1 MFLSPFF
8 SFFTSPPV
16 LFLFSRCTVISLLD
30 KTRRLTLYLHT
41 FSPEFFRVP
50 FQYERLH
57 QSCISRFLGPA
68 TRYIH
73 LQPPNGWL
81 LFLISLIDLFHLLP
95 RPVRFDRLWNHR
107 NSPSTTRWFRNAS
120 PDYRTKRRNDIV
132 RAITRHDT
140 CYESWFSTEYYA
152 WVYRTTF
159 EDQPGARTADS
170 TATTASHRLY
180 FIRSVDLSSLRCLL
194 CSIFD
199 KEVIIALCFDKEAG
213 TIGEQVA
220 ASKKKDDKE
229 TFFVAAGPLVDCS
242 RRGEVR
248 AASRNN

>member
-1 MFLSPFF
+1 M
-8 SFFTSPPV
+8 
-16 LFLFSRCTVISLLD
+16 
-30 KTRRLTLYLHT
+30 
-41 FSPEFFRVP
+41 
-50 FQYERLH
+50 
-57 QSCISRFLGPA
+57 
-68 TRYIH
+68 
-73 LQPPNGWL
+73 
-81 LFLISLIDLFHLLP
+81 
-95 RPVRFDRLWNHR
+95 
-107 NSPSTTRWFRNAS
+107 
-120 PDYRTKRRNDIV
+120 
-132 RAITRHDT
+132 
-140 CYESWFSTEYYA
+140 
-152 WVYRTTF
+152 YRTTF

-229 TFFVAAGPLVDCS
+229 TFFVAAGLLVGSS